1 MLSIF
6 ILTAI
11 FAIALLRENK
21 NALNEKLLQDQ
32 ILQERGENLDAIKEW
47 VCASKKME
55 KQVSGWNFAE
65 GKSDQVE
72 LWFTGEEK
80 HVKHLAK
87 ICFTEGGLKKRVR
100 RVTYFSERGRAVML
114 PGTPEERIPFE
125 ILVNGF
131 RMEKAEKD
139 HLAYFNEVAK
149 EAEKGFGTFDMLR
162 YMHISMDAFL
172 KTFGKNEI
180 AAFETMLRDTFE
192 TAMYRDKAIFLVS
205 GLKTEQKA
213 A

>member
-21 NALNEKLLQDQ
+21 NAFNEKLLQDQ
-32 ILQERGENLDAIKEW
+32 VLQERGKNLDAIREW

-55 KQVSGWNFAE
+55 KKVSGWNFAE
-65 GKSDQVE
+65 GRADQIE

-87 ICFTEGGLKKRVR
+87 IDFTEDHLKRRVR
-100 RVTYFSERGRAVML
+100 RVTYFSEKGRAVML
-114 PGTPEERIPFE
+114 PGTPEKRIPSE

-131 RMEKAEKD
+131 RMEKAGKD

-149 EAEKGFGTFDMLR
+149 EAENGFGIFDMLR
-162 YMHISMDAFL
+162 YMHISRDAFS

-180 AAFETMLRDTFE
+180 AAFETMLKDTFE
-192 TAMYRDKAIFLVS
+192 TVMYRDDATFLVS
-205 GLKTEQKA
+205 GLKAERKA